1 MLDITSP
8 ISTVQTAQ
16 SLYPPSQSPPPR
28 IILGIFHL
36 NKGASTRNF
45 ISYLLASF
53 FGIAVFVFINASTVF
68 VLTDILNTP
77 KDELGNDAGKAKYKD
92 SLFKQLFIKEQ

>member
-1 MLDITSP
+1 MLDIPSP
-8 ISTVQTAQ
+8 ISTVQTPQ
-16 SLYPPSQSPPPR
+16 SPAPPSQSR
-28 IILGIFHL
+28 IFLGIFHL

-45 ISYLLASF
+45 VSYLLASF
-53 FGIAVFVFINASTVF
+53 VGIAVFVFINASTVF